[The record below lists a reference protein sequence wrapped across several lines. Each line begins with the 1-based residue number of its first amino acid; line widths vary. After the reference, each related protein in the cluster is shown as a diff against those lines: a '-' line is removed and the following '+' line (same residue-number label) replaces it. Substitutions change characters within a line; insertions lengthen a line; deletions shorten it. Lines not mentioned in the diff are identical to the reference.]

1 MTVWAVPDSAAERL
15 ALAKGYPF
23 FIPEDSYLLADGA
36 VRPLPALDDAVF
48 ADPVFAGRTP
58 VLAVGSNQSP
68 DQLRRKFAHLPS
80 FQIPVTRA
88 WLADFDVVY
97 ATHVTRYGSIPG
109 NLFPTPGA
117 RVRLS
122 VTWLDADQ
130 LAAMHA
136 TEIAGDHYVFG
147 RLGEVDLAIDNGP
160 MLRQVHGYVSLQGC
174 LRDDVAPIGDAPIGL
189 AAIRAEGRPYASLP
203 QEAML
208 DRLRRRCASP
218 LALDDFVLA
227 LVADPDLRDACTQRL
242 RADCLPFAW
251 THLEILETG

>member
-1 MTVWAVPDSAAERL
+1 MTLWPVPNGAAERL

-23 FIPEDSYLLADGA
+23 FIPEESYLLADGA
-36 VRPLPALDDAVF
+36 VRPLPALD
-48 ADPVFAGRTP
+48 DPVFAGRTP

-68 DQLRRKFAHLPS
+68 DQLRRKFAHFPPPAR
-80 FQIPVTRA
+80 IPVTRA

-97 ATHVTRYGSIPG
+97 ATHITRYGSIPG

-122 VTWLDADQ
+122 VTWLDAEQ

-136 TEIAGDHYVFG
+136 TEIAGEHYVFG
-147 RLGEVDLAIDNGP
+147 RLGAVELAIDNGP

-174 LRDDVAPIGDAPIGL
+174 LREDDAPVGL
-189 AAIRAEGRPYASLP
+189 AAIRAEGRPYPGLP

-208 DRLRRRCASP
+208 ELLRRRCASP
-218 LALDDFVLA
+218 LALDDFILA
-227 LVADPDLRDACTQRL
+227 LVTDPDLRDACTQRL
-242 RADCLPFAW
+242 RADGLPFAW
-251 THLEILETG
+251 THLDVVETG